1 MADEKSEIMDSETER
16 NLNAECL
23 ALEMAGQTWHVPF
36 DTLQAIPRV
45 GETIRLAG
53 GSAGK
58 VAEVEYEFA
67 PEGGTNQIGEG
78 DDCRCVIRGPSP
90 NCNQTVVMGFSRMQQ
105 SLTIR
110 SHMHTRAIVKRY
122 CQVHARRCGIFEG

>member
-23 ALEMAGQTWHVPF
+23 ALEMAGQTWHIPF

-53 GSAGK
+53 GSVGK
-58 VAEVEYEFA
+58 VAEVEYELA
-67 PEGGTNQIGEG
+67 PEGAPIRLASEMTPDALYAGPVRI
-78 DDCRCVIRGPSP
+78 VIRLS
-90 NCNQTVVMGFSRMQQ
+90 
-105 SLTIR
+105 
-110 SHMHTRAIVKRY
+110 
-122 CQVHARRCGIFEG
+122 